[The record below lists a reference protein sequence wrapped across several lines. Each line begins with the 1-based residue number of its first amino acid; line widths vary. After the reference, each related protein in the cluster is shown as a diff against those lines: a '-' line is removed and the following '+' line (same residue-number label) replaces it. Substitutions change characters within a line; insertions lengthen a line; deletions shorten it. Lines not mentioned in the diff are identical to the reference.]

1 MIDMPDSIA
10 ARVAQQGFVAH
21 WAAHA
26 GITYAQEKRHVD
38 AAYALVSIHGH
49 AKTEL
54 VNALR
59 NIGQQLRP

>member
-1 MIDMPDSIA
+1 MIERPDGFA
-10 ARVAQQGFVAH
+10 TRVAQQGVAAQ

-26 GITYAQEKRHVD
+26 GMTFAQEKRHVD
-38 AAYALVSIHGH
+38 AAYALAFIQGH
-49 AKTEL
+49 AKNEL